1 MEKTFYKEKLRVEI
15 FRETKEM
22 GSASAS
28 FVESNL
34 KKAIDEKGSASLI
47 IGTGASQFPFLEEF
61 LLKDLDWTKI
71 SLFHL
76 DEYIGISDQHPA
88 SFRRFLRELVARK
101 VNPRNV
107 HYLNGDAV
115 NVAAEIKR
123 YEKLLKEN
131 PVDVACIGIGEN
143 GHIAFNDPG
152 VADFDDP
159 EYLKVVELD
168 KACRKQQVGEGWFP
182 TIDDVPAKAITLT
195 ITAIMDCKVL
205 SCSVPDERKADA
217 VYKTL
222 MREIN
227 TSCPASILRRHNNAV
242 LFLDRFSA
250 ERIINQSQ
258 FKPE

>member
-1 MEKTFYKEKLRVEI
+1 MEKTFYKDKLRIEI

-22 GSASAS
+22 GRASAS
-28 FVESNL
+28 FVAANL
-34 KKAIDEKGSASLI
+34 SKAIDEKGSASLI
-47 IGTGASQFPFLEEF
+47 IGTGASQFPFLKEF

-71 SLFHL
+71 NLFHL

-88 SFRRFLRELVARK
+88 SFRRFLRERVAQK
-101 VNPRNV
+101 VNPRYV
-107 HYLNGDAV
+107 YYLNGDATD
-115 NVAAEIKR
+115 VAAEIKR
-123 YEKLLKEN
+123 YERLLKEN

-143 GHIAFNDPG
+143 GHIAFNDPD

-182 TIDDVPAKAITLT
+182 TINDVPARAITLT

-205 SCSVPDERKADA
+205 SCSVPDERKAEA
-217 VYKTL
+217 VYNTL

-227 TSCPASILRRHNNAV
+227 TSCPASILRRHNNSV

-250 ERIINQSQ
+250 VKIINQT
-258 FKPE
+258 

>member
-1 MEKTFYKEKLRVEI
+1 MEKTFYIDKLRVEI

-22 GSASAS
+22 GRASAS
-28 FVESNL
+28 FVAANL
-34 KKAIDEKGSASLI
+34 DKAIGEKGSASII

-88 SFRRFLRELVARK
+88 SFRRFLRERVASK
-101 VNPRNV
+101 VNPGNV
-107 HYLNGDAV
+107 HYLNGDTV
-115 NVAAEIKR
+115 NISAEIRR

-168 KACRKQQVGEGWFP
+168 NACRKQQVGEGWFP

-195 ITAIMDCKVL
+195 VTAIMDCKVL

-222 MREIN
+222 MGEIN
-227 TSCPASILRRHNNAV
+227 TSCPASILRRHNNSA
-242 LFLDRFSA
+242 LFLDRYSA
-250 ERIINQSQ
+250 EKIIGQT
-258 FKPE
+258 

>member
-1 MEKTFYKEKLRVEI
+1 
-15 FRETKEM
+15 M
-22 GSASAS
+22 GRASAS
-28 FVESNL
+28 FVAANL
-34 KKAIDEKGSASLI
+34 DKAIGEKGSASII

-88 SFRRFLRELVARK
+88 SFRRFLRERVASK
-101 VNPRNV
+101 VNPGNV

-115 NVAAEIKR
+115 NISAEIRR

-152 VADFDDP
+152 VADFNDP

-195 ITAIMDCKVL
+195 VTAIMDCKVL

-222 MREIN
+222 MGEIN
-227 TSCPASILRRHNNAV
+227 TFCPASILRRHNNSV
-242 LFLDRFSA
+242 LFLDRYSA
-250 ERIINQSQ
+250 EKIIGQT
-258 FKPE
+258 